1 MDGELRFYIGEEG
14 TANQR
19 GGVVFATD
27 LTEKFEAQH
36 KWKIQQLMSVL
47 KLSEAAD
54 CEMAFSSKGVI
65 QITLNTGLGSY
76 RYIFPAKVR

>member
-1 MDGELRFYIGEEG
+1 MKAEEVPLKTLRSNREPGTPYFGAIPQEEYCQI
-14 TANQR
+14 T
-19 GGVVFATD
+19 
-27 LTEKFEAQH
+27 H
-36 KWKIQQLMSVL
+36 
-47 KLSEAAD
+47 